1 MVNERIEELKKRQE
15 ALRILKERNSY
26 FFERKEKTQEEFN
39 NYANKLPFELNCKYM
54 TGIRGIVSLCT
65 NESFSCRFRGG
76 DYYSFSMKKP
86 KSECVRERT
95 LKIEKSL

>member
-1 MVNERIEELKKRQE
+1 MNRKIEELKKRQE
-15 ALRILKERNSY
+15 SLRVLKEKNKY
-26 FFERKEKTQEEFN
+26 FFERTEKTQGEFD
-39 NYANKLPFELNCKYM
+39 NYIKLLPFDLNCKYM
-54 TGIRGIVSLCT
+54 TGIKGIISICT

>member
-65 NESFSCRFRGG
+65 NESFGCRFKGN
-76 DYYSFSMKKP
+76 DYYLLGQSKP
-86 KSECVRERT
+86 KKECVRDKTLRIER
-95 LKIEKSL
+95 SL